1 VLTCAIDTYTIAHD
15 YLKIRKSRF
24 VPHDLFVPL
33 ALVDG
38 VDLVARD
45 VHLAVTKHHLRQVCV
60 MLPEHGSTPNTILVP
75 DN

>member
-1 VLTCAIDTYTIAHD
+1 V
-15 YLKIRKSRF
+15 
-24 VPHDLFVPL
+24 LFVPL